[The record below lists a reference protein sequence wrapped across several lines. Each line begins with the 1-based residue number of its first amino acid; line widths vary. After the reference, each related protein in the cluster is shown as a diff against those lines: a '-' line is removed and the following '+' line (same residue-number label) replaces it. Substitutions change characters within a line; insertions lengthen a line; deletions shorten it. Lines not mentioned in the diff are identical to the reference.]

1 VTIEIRDAMWAD
13 FDAVM
18 QLGVAEAEV
27 EFVRRRWELLDYDRR
42 WVAVDGD
49 RIVGHGALDE
59 TQDATVLALDP
70 GVGDALLARVVARAQ
85 ERGFA
90 QISVITAPGDKPLS
104 ELVRRNDFTLDRE
117 ILRMWRTLDSALDQ
131 PTWPNGVT
139 VRTYAA
145 DDGEEVHT
153 LLDDTYAGW
162 DRDYVA
168 RPHDSWLAVMTG
180 HDEFDPA
187 LWFLAERD
195 GTLVGCALHWKE
207 SDERGWVKDIVVHE
221 SERGNGLGT
230 ALLKQAFR
238 AYAERG
244 VKQVG
249 LKVDSTN
256 PTGAPQLYERL
267 GFVTDQRLGIWV
279 KRL

>member
-1 VTIEIRDAMWAD
+1 MMIETRDATWTD

-18 QLGVAEAEV
+18 KLGVAEAEV
-27 EFVRRRWELLDYDRR
+27 EFVRRRWQLPDYDRG

-49 RIVGHGALDE
+49 RIVGHGALDG
-59 TQDATVLALDP
+59 TQDATVSALDRD
-70 GVGDALLARVVARAQ
+70 VGDALLARVVARAH
-85 ERGFA
+85 ERGFSH
-90 QISVITAPGDKPLS
+90 ISVVTAPGDEGLS
-104 ELVRRNDFTLDRE
+104 ELVERNEFTLDRE
-117 ILRMWRTLDSALDQ
+117 ILRMWRTLDGRLDE
-131 PTWPNGVT
+131 PTWPSGVT

-145 DDGEEVHT
+145 DDGERVHA
-153 LLDDTYAGW
+153 LLDDTYAAW
-162 DRDYVA
+162 DVSYVP
-168 RPHDSWLAVMTG
+168 RPQDSWLAVMTG
-180 HDEFDPA
+180 HDEFDA
-187 LWFLAERD
+187 SLWFLAERD

-207 SDERGWVKDIVVHE
+207 SDERGWVKDIVVQE

-230 ALLKQAFR
+230 ALLQQAFC

-256 PTGAPQLYERL
+256 PTRAPQLYQRL
-267 GFVTDQRLGIWV
+267 GFVTDQRLGIWM